1 MKHTLEMKTLL
12 GQKKI
17 SIMPILID
25 IKVFFL
31 CGLLQIYKH
40 KLLKGWNNIKLKF
53 EFSYYD
59 LNNKQ

>member
-25 IKVFFL
+25 IKVFFF
-31 CGLLQIYKH
+31 GRLLQIYKH
-40 KLLKGWNNIKLKF
+40 IMLKGWNIVKLNF
-53 EFSYYD
+53 EYYD